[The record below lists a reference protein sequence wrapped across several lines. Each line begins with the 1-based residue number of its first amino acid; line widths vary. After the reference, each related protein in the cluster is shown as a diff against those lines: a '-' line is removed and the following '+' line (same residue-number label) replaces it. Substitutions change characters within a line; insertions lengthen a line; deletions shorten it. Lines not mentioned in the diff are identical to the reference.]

1 MCLIL
6 FAYRVVPE
14 RPLVLAANRDEF
26 YARPASEAHW
36 WEDAPNIYGGRDRQA
51 HGTWLAVS
59 RDGRLAAVTNWT
71 ERERPAAAK
80 SRGGIPR
87 AFLDSPLP
95 PCAFAQTIDGRA
107 YSGFNFM
114 AYDGEEL
121 AYASNRTGEV
131 RTLAPGF
138 YGLTNTRLGGAVA
151 AHPPDSLL
159 EQQGSAQM
167 NQVSRPAP
175 RCGSNSQPAPQN
187 APSVG
192 VDEWPKA
199 TLGAWALREVAA
211 SATIDDLLALLGCA
225 LVSEDA
231 TAQPCEHNSARRG
244 TPQQNR
250 DSPAFL
256 RGAEYGTRASTAVI
270 FERGEVLFA
279 ERQYGPFGIPGRQ
292 SSAAIALTPR
302 LTPKNGTEGANVVA

>member
-6 FAYRVVPE
+6 FAYRVVPQ

-26 YARPASEAHW
+26 YARPAFAAHW

-51 HGTWLAVS
+51 RGTWLAVS

-87 AFLDSPLP
+87 AFLDGPLP
-95 PCAFAQTIDGRA
+95 PRAFAQTIDGGA
-107 YSGFNFM
+107 YSGFNFV

-131 RTLAPGF
+131 RTLPPGV

-151 AHPPDSLL
+151 ANA
-159 EQQGSAQM
+159 SAYT
-167 NQVSRPAP
+167 A
-175 RCGSNSQPAPQN
+175 A
-187 APSVG
+187 
-192 VDEWPKA
+192 DEWPKA
-199 TLGAWALREVAA
+199 TLGARALRDIAA
-211 SATIDDLLALLGCA
+211 WATVDDLIALLA
-225 LVSEDA
+225 RPLVPKEA
-231 TAQPCEHNSARRG
+231 AVRQPCENNAARG
-244 TPQQNR
+244 DFPQR
-250 DSPAFL
+250 RESPAFL

-270 FERGEVLFA
+270 FERGEVLFR
-279 ERQYGPFGIPGRQ
+279 ERQYGPFGKPGRQ
-292 SSAAIALTPR
+292 SSATIALTSIPNTTAR
-302 LTPKNGTEGANVVA
+302 SHMT